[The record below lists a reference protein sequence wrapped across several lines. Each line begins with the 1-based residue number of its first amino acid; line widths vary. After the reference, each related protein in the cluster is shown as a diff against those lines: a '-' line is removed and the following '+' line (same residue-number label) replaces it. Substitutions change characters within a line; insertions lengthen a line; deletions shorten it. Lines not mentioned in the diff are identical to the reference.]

1 MVDSFWIVGTAAAV
15 LYFVCARFKPRLG
28 VVAFIPAALWF
39 VSLFLE
45 IHSPDVG
52 PHLGLEQGSGYYMHA
67 YVALALAAC
76 GLAAGY
82 TRHRHQT
89 KKRCRAAFR
98 FPIPQTDVVVSD
110 CQSCPRL
117 PCSWLATLARGSTC
131 VGQR

>member
-1 MVDSFWIVGTAAAV
+1 MARDIACLYFLLYPGILLAEVSAKELTVDSFWIVGIAAAV

-52 PHLGLEQGSGYYMHA
+52 PHLRLEQGSGHYTHA
-67 YVALALAAC
+67 YIALALAAC

-98 FPIPQTDVVVSD
+98 FPLSD
-110 CQSCPRL
+110 S
-117 PCSWLATLARGSTC
+117 AD
-131 VGQR
+131 